1 MTHRYPFSIIHPAA
15 YYGQRVAVYF
25 NLHYHVFSLKER
37 GKSGSLLS
45 HAGVCQLT
53 NAVFEVERK
62 GRERAIK
69 QSRKNVHAYVVGIL
83 ESLSWDKLTD
93 NAVCSLPPQAD
104 TRGLANATLSLIGLG
119 YQRVTYN
126 LHPDHPL
133 FYCKDVMC
141 YTQVIAAKSVILNNK
156 VALALVE

>member
-1 MTHRYPFSIIHPAA
+1 MTHRYPFSTIHPAA

-37 GKSGSLLS
+37 GKSGLLLS

-53 NAVFEVERK
+53 DAVFEVERK
-62 GRERAIK
+62 GRERAIA
-69 QSRKNVHAYVVGIL
+69 QGRKNVHAYVVGIL
-83 ESLSWDKLTD
+83 QSLEWEQLT
-93 NAVCSLPPQAD
+93 NETV
-104 TRGLANATLSLIGLG
+104 RSLIELG

-133 FYCKDVMC
+133 FYCKDMMP
-141 YTQVIAAKSVILNNK
+141 YTPVTAAKSVILNDK
-156 VALALVE
+156 VALALK

>member
-1 MTHRYPFSIIHPAA
+1 MTHRYPFSIIHPTV

-25 NLHYHVFSLKER
+25 NLHYHVFSLKKG

-62 GRERAIK
+62 GRERAIA
-69 QSRKNVHAYVVGIL
+69 QGRKNVHAYVVGIL
-83 ESLSWDKLTD
+83 QSLEWDKLTD
-93 NAVCSLPPQAD
+93 EAVRSLPPQA
-104 TRGLANATLSLIGLG
+104 SLIGLG

-126 LHPDHPL
+126 LHPGHPL
-133 FYCKDVMC
+133 FYCKDVMP
-141 YTQVIAAKSVILNNK
+141 YTPVNTAKAVILNNK
-156 VALALVE
+156 IALALVE

>member
-1 MTHRYPFSIIHPAA
+1 MTHRYPFSTIHPAA

-37 GKSGSLLS
+37 GKSGLLLS

-53 NAVFEVERK
+53 DAVFEVERK
-62 GRERAIK
+62 GRERAIA
-69 QSRKNVHAYVVGIL
+69 QGRKNVHAYVIGIL
-83 ESLSWDKLTD
+83 QLLGWDQLTD
-93 NAVCSLPPQAD
+93 EAVRSKTGQA
-104 TRGLANATLSLIGLG
+104 SLIELG

-133 FYCKDVMC
+133 FYCKDVMP
-141 YTQVIAAKSVILNNK
+141 YTPITTAKSVILNDK
-156 VALALVE
+156 VALALR

>member
-1 MTHRYPFSIIHPAA
+1 MTHRYPFSTIHPAA

-37 GKSGSLLS
+37 GKSGLLLS

-53 NAVFEVERK
+53 DAVFEVERK
-62 GRERAIK
+62 GRERAIA
-69 QSRKNVHAYVVGIL
+69 QGRKNVHAYVVGIL
-83 ESLSWDKLTD
+83 QSLGWEQLTD
-93 NAVCSLPPQAD
+93 EAV
-104 TRGLANATLSLIGLG
+104 RSLIELG

-133 FYCKDVMC
+133 FYCKDMMT
-141 YTQVIAAKSVILNNK
+141 YTPVTAAKSVILNDK
-156 VALALVE
+156 FALALK